1 LSAVDFEKND
11 IKDCILM
18 QIMKVC
24 FDLPSSFVPNEIV
37 IYDTTGK
44 AVRVVKYDTINSLKI
59 SDLTA
64 GIYFIKFKG

>member
-1 LSAVDFEKND
+1 
-11 IKDCILM
+11 
-18 QIMKVC
+18 
-24 FDLPSSFVPNEIV
+24 V

-64 GIYFIKFKG
+64 GIYFIKFKGDAKTINTKFIIV